1 MMIKVL
7 KDKKIRVETGK
18 NFRLKNHSSA
28 YNAGYGNENLLK
40 SDLIKYKEKISK
52 LQDKLFAQDKFS
64 ILIILQAIDGA
75 GKDSCIKHVLSGIN
89 PQGCHV
95 VSFKQPS
102 KEELDHD
109 FIWRT
114 YKALPERGR
123 IGVFNR
129 SYYEEVLV
137 TKVHPEYILG
147 QRIPGVHS
155 LNNIDGK
162 FWQNR
167 YRAINEMER
176 HLVKNGTIIIKLF
189 LNMSKNEQKNRFL
202 DRINDPEKNWKFSM
216 ADLKE
221 RQYWDKYQK
230 AYEDMI
236 ISTST
241 KYAPWHII
249 PADNQWVSRAVV
261 GDILL
266 ETLENSGLKYPELNK
281 AEKLILAEGK
291 TELESEN
298 SKTVK

>member
-1 MMIKVL
+1 MIKVL